1 MKALVLERPGEIPEF
16 VLEERNIPELGPS
29 DLLIEVAAC
38 GICYHDI
45 LVMQGV
51 LRRGVK
57 NRVVLGHEISGT
69 VSDIGDKVTG
79 FAVGDKVV
87 SIFTEPCGYCK
98 YCLSDME
105 QRCEN
110 GRGIGHR
117 IDGGFAE
124 KVVLDQNAL
133 VKISST
139 ADLIKASIYGCPIG
153 VAYNAIVDVALLKA
167 GERVLVTGAG
177 GGLGVHSIQ
186 IAKAIGA
193 NVFAITTSPEKYE
206 NISSL
211 GVDELIV
218 SEDELDF
225 SDIVMALSEDKGMDV
240 VIENVAGQT
249 FLKSFRS
256 LSQFGRM
263 VIVGAVD
270 ASKIDLSPAE
280 LIFRDAHLMGTGGCT
295 RRQLFEI
302 ANMVEQGQIE
312 PVVSRTYGL
321 ADVLQAYNAMRNK
334 ETFGRIALTP

>member
-16 VLEERNIPELGPS
+16 VLEERGIPALGTS
-29 DLLIEVAAC
+29 DVLVDVAAC

-57 NRVVLGHEISGT
+57 DRVVLGHEISGIVANIGENVT
-69 VSDIGDKVTG
+69 AFEIGDH
-79 FAVGDKVV
+79 VV
-87 SIFTEPCGYCK
+87 SILTEPCGNCK
-98 YCLSDME
+98 YCVSGME

-110 GRGIGHR
+110 GRGIGHS

-124 KVVLDQNAL
+124 QVLLDQNAL

-153 VAYNAIVDVALLKA
+153 VAYNAIVDVGSLKP
-167 GERVLVTGAG
+167 EEKVLITGAG

-186 IAKAIGA
+186 IARAIGA

-206 NISSL
+206 NISAL
-211 GVDELIV
+211 GADELIV
-218 SEDELDF
+218 SEDGLDF
-225 SDIVMALSEDKGMDV
+225 SDIVMALSEDKGMDLV
-240 VIENVAGQT
+240 VENVAGQT

-263 VIVGAVD
+263 VILGAVD

-295 RRQLFEI
+295 KRQLSEI
-302 ANMVEQGQIE
+302 ANMVEKSAIE
-312 PVVSRTYGL
+312 PIISRTYGF
-321 ADVLQAYNAMRNK
+321 DEVLEAYKAMRGK
-334 ETFGRIALTP
+334 QTFGRIALTP